1 MTGQWYVETET
12 AEGQREMHVFDA
24 VMVCTGHYTQPHLPL
39 SDFPGK
45 MKFLIQLKSIDIFKG
60 RYFHSWEYR
69 SAKDLEGKRVVVVG
83 IGNSG
88 CDIAVDIRYNYC
100 FPFLP
105 PELQGKCGCRPHPL
119 AEPTLA
125 VVGFIHG
132 FERNPIQAD
141 FLSYIELLAEQVGA
155 KPNILRLFLTD
166 PTLALQV
173 FMGPYTSYQYRLSRP
188 GKWAGARQAILT
200 QKQRIFQPFRTR
212 VVSDETENEASS
224 SLSILMALI
233 AGAALLWYL
242 FHNWQF
248 PFSPL

>member
-1 MTGQWYVETET
+1 V
-12 AEGQREMHVFDA
+12 D
-24 VMVCTGHYTQPHLPL
+24 
-39 SDFPGK
+39 
-45 MKFLIQLKSIDIFKG
+45 
-60 RYFHSWEYR
+60 
-69 SAKDLEGKRVVVVG
+69 VVVFATG
-83 IGNSG
+83 
-88 CDIAVDIRYNYC
+88 YNYC

-105 PELQGKCGCRPHPL
+105 PELQSKCGCRPHPL

-132 FERNPIQAD
+132 FGAINHMAEMQARWAIRVFKERNPIQVD

-155 KPNILRLFLTD
+155 KPNILRLFLTH

-173 FMGPYTSYQYRLSRP
+173 FMGPYTSYQYRLSGP

-233 AGAALLWYL
+233 AGAALL
-242 FHNWQF
+242 
-248 PFSPL
+248 